1 MSRVDEL
8 KQRLAAIRLAR
19 DDWDKK
25 EDETEGEK
33 SGVSPRKD
41 THTGKPGISR
51 KERLEKMKERETFMK
66 KNPNATSE
74 MFDENLIYTPNDIIR
89 FDEQFG
95 SGIPSPR
102 VEGFGESV
110 PQKSLGII
118 KEPGRDYGKYR
129 VTDEPVNVVHDIAI
143 SKRGESELSRKLED
157 KRIDAILRKK
167 RGEPET
173 FAENFTRKFSHMKGV
188 KKDFKNDP
196 GEELK
201 VGDYSQAVISGPNAI
216 KYSNLKQRIAAVNS
230 LNESQRFQRQST
242 DARTQGKP
250 VKNKHKRKIGDIT
263 KREDYGFIRTPSGI
277 ETQKIPRGLSGG
289 SKNNAVRQRRRQ

>member
-25 EDETEGEK
+25 EDETEGEI

-41 THTGKPGISR
+41 TYTGKPGVSR

-66 KNPNATSE
+66 ENPNATSE
-74 MFDENLIYTPNDIIR
+74 MLDDNLIYTPNDIIR

-143 SKRGESELSRKLED
+143 SKRGESELSKKLED
-157 KRIDAILRKK
+157 KRIDSTLVKK

-173 FAENFTRKFSHMKGV
+173 FAESFTRKFSHMKGV

-196 GEELK
+196 GKELK

-216 KYSNLKQRIAAVNS
+216 KYSNLKQR
-230 LNESQRFQRQST
+230 
-242 DARTQGKP
+242 
-250 VKNKHKRKIGDIT
+250 
-263 KREDYGFIRTPSGI
+263 
-277 ETQKIPRGLSGG
+277 LS
-289 SKNNAVRQRRRQ
+289 RLQQ